1 VGVVKAPVFAAVAL
15 VALALG
21 FVGSDSSGS
30 NEARPRAVAADC
42 QTVRLPV
49 VVLLDAKDH
58 RHLIAHTHEA
68 LELGEPRILHI
79 DRADADRHR
88 AESLRGVP
96 SRAGFDRDEYPPAV
110 AREGGTGADVELVP
124 AAENRSGGAVMGS
137 RLRGFCDG
145 QAFVLEP

>member
-1 VGVVKAPVFAAVAL
+1 VAVRRRPRVGVVKAPVFAAVAL

-79 DRADADRHR
+79 DGGGEPVGR
-88 AESLRGVP
+88 RGHGV
-96 SRAGFDRDEYPPAV
+96 APA
-110 AREGGTGADVELVP
+110 RFL
-124 AAENRSGGAVMGS
+124 
-137 RLRGFCDG
+137 
-145 QAFVLEP
+145 